1 MSPRDIRKFK
11 KATAGALLNVRT
23 IHTEQMSPGRRR
35 PARTSTVAPPN
46 ALVWPWALPAPGFA
60 VTVAA
65 GFLIVETVL
74 VVLLKQVEPEDPVGI
89 VYAVLMG
96 VALVGNFV
104 AGVAAAASASAD
116 RRREAELSSELA
128 HIVLRTGDLQ
138 SAANEAGR
146 HLAAAFN
153 LRFAS
158 VELTKAA
165 GDHRPGAIP
174 LHEDDVLVGVL
185 EVPDD
190 LPRTTL
196 ERLLRVVPTLE
207 ALLAAARDREKVNN
221 RLIESRHRLEQF
233 FDLTSDLMVISDQGK
248 LLEVNPAF
256 EKALGYTVDDLAP
269 APFELVPPEDL
280 DRLRE
285 PIKDLTDGRGP
296 VRFENRA
303 TTATVLRDGSNGAS
317 RRTKD
322 CFMPSA
328 AMSPGNAKKKS
339 SSAKPGPCSRPAATR
354 CVSLPSIRR
363 GCGGWQPWLHAG
375 PIRWRY
381 SMPSTTK
388 WRDACT

>member
-1 MSPRDIRKFK
+1 MSPHDIRKFK

-35 PARTSTVAPPN
+35 PARTSTVARPN
-46 ALVWPWALPAPGFA
+46 ALVWRRALPAPGFA

-116 RRREAELSSELA
+116 RRREAELSSDLA
-128 HIVLRTGDLQ
+128 HVVLRTGDLQ

-146 HLAAAFN
+146 HLAAAFD

-158 VELTKAA
+158 VELTTAA

-174 LHEDDVLVGVL
+174 LRGDDEMLGIL

-190 LPRTTL
+190 LPRAARQ
-196 ERLLRVVPTLE
+196 RLLRVVPTLE

-269 APFELVPPEDL
+269 APFE
-280 DRLRE
+280 
-285 PIKDLTDGRGP
+285 
-296 VRFENRA
+296 
-303 TTATVLRDGSNGAS
+303 
-317 RRTKD
+317 
-322 CFMPSA
+322 
-328 AMSPGNAKKKS
+328 
-339 SSAKPGPCSRPAATR
+339 
-354 CVSLPSIRR
+354 
-363 GCGGWQPWLHAG
+363 
-375 PIRWRY
+375 
-381 SMPSTTK
+381 
-388 WRDACT
+388 